1 MVRFRVA
8 QHTARDEHM
17 VEVFVPSEGNDAA
30 LFLVFNSEAAAQKA
44 ATFFN
49 DLAVMRG
56 FEHPKQRDP
65 QDD

>member
-30 LFLVFNSEAAAQKA
+30 LFLVFNSELAAAKA
-44 ATFFN
+44 SDFFN
-49 DLAVMRG
+49 AMALIVEMHA
-56 FEHPKQRDP
+56 QRDP
-65 QDD
+65 QDA